1 MELAE
6 IIKVLFQYGGT
17 LIMAALFVWV
27 FIQDK
32 TKNNKMLED
41 NTQMLKVLTE
51 SNNNIAKSLDI
62 MKQAWSDLKSFVT
75 ISMVVLLFIIV
86 IANLLGATLEQSVLL
101 LVTNAITMILTYY
114 FSRKDNKQNE
124 NISND
129 ENIEKTSKNG

>member
-1 MELAE
+1 MELLE
-6 IIKVLFQYGGT
+6 VIKAIFQYGGT

-62 MKQAWSDLKSFVT
+62 IASNSVTLDSKVDRNYQELLK
-75 ISMVVLLFIIV
+75 
-86 IANLLGATLEQSVLL
+86 ER
-101 LVTNAITMILTYY
+101 
-114 FSRKDNKQNE
+114 RK
-124 NISND
+124 
-129 ENIEKTSKNG
+129 

>member
-1 MELAE
+1 
-6 IIKVLFQYGGT
+6 
-17 LIMAALFVWV
+17 
-27 FIQDK
+27 
-32 TKNNKMLED
+32 
-41 NTQMLKVLTE
+41 
-51 SNNNIAKSLDI
+51 

>member
-1 MELAE
+1 MELLE
-6 IIKVLFQYGGT
+6 VIKAIFQYGGT

-62 MKQAWSDLKSFVT
+62 IASNLVT
-75 ISMVVLLFIIV
+75 IDSKVDRKYQELLK
-86 IANLLGATLEQSVLL
+86 E
-101 LVTNAITMILTYY
+101 
-114 FSRKDNKQNE
+114 RKK
-124 NISND
+124 
-129 ENIEKTSKNG
+129 

>member
-1 MELAE
+1 MELLE
-6 IIKVLFQYGGT
+6 VIKAIFQYGGT

-62 MKQAWSDLKSFVT
+62 IASNLVT
-75 ISMVVLLFIIV
+75 IDSKVDRNYQELLKE
-86 IANLLGATLEQSVLL
+86 T
-101 LVTNAITMILTYY
+101 
-114 FSRKDNKQNE
+114 RK
-124 NISND
+124 
-129 ENIEKTSKNG
+129 

>member
-62 MKQAWSDLKSFVT
+62 IANNLVT
-75 ISMVVLLFIIV
+75 I
-86 IANLLGATLEQSVLL
+86 
-101 LVTNAITMILTYY
+101 
-114 FSRKDNKQNE
+114 D
-124 NISND
+124 
-129 ENIEKTSKNG
+129 SKVDRNYQESLKERSKL

>member
-1 MELAE
+1 MELLE
-6 IIKVLFQYGGT
+6 VIKAIFQYGGT

-62 MKQAWSDLKSFVT
+62 IASDLKSFVT
-75 ISMVVLLFIIV
+75 IAFTFTIIALVLIVAIKGNWDIFQIVFTLFSN
-86 IANLLGATLEQSVLL
+86 IATAVFTYFFTRK
-101 LVTNAITMILTYY
+101 TNVEKNTE
-114 FSRKDNKQNE
+114 NE
-124 NISND
+124 TTND
-129 ENIEKTSKNG
+129 INQD